1 METQHNPVVISKDS
15 RNQQLSSKLSYPV
28 NYLHSLEEVKVSLHN
43 SVWSAERE
51 LASTVCE
58 LRTSRCSS
66 WIYKRQR
73 NHRSS
78 CQHLLDHRKSKQNS
92 REASTSASLTTS
104 KPLTVWITTNSEKFL
119 KRWESRPSDLPP
131 EKPVC
136 RWRSNS
142 KKNSKTWNN
151 ILAANWDT
159 STSRLY
165 VVTLLI

>member
-73 NHRSS
+73 NQRSN
-78 CQHLLDHRKSKQNS
+78 CQHC
-92 REASTSASLTTS
+92 
-104 KPLTVWITTNSEKFL
+104 WITKKAREFQKNIYFFFIDYTKAFDCVDHYKLWKIL
-119 KRWESRPSDLPP
+119 KEMGIPDHLTYLPACNTGDP
-131 EKPVC
+131 GLIHGSG
-136 RWRSNS
+136 RSPGEGNGNPLQYS
-142 KKNSKTWNN
+142 CLENPMEGGAW
-151 ILAANWDT
+151 
-159 STSRLY
+159 
-165 VVTLLI
+165 

>member
-15 RNQQLSSKLSYPV
+15 RNQQLSSKPSYPV

-73 NHRSS
+73 NQRSN
-78 CQHLLDHRKSKQNS
+78 CQNLLDHWKSKRVWEKHLLMLYWLCQSLWLFGSQQTMENS
-92 REASTSASLTTS
+92 SRDGNIRTPDLS
-104 KPLTVWITTNSEKFL
+104 SEKS
-119 KRWESRPSDLPP
+119 E
-131 EKPVC
+131 C
-136 RWRSNS
+136 RKQQLEPDMEQWTGS
-142 KKNSKTWNN
+142 KLGKEYFKAVYCHS
-151 ILAANWDT
+151 
-159 STSRLY
+159 
-165 VVTLLI
+165 LLI

>member
-73 NHRSS
+73 NQRSN
-78 CQHLLDHRKSKQNS
+78 CQHPLVRKEQDNS
-92 REASTSASLTTS
+92 RKTSTSALLTMP
-104 KPLTVWITTNSEKFL
+104 KPLTVWITTNYGKFF
-119 KRWESRPSDLPP
+119 KRWEYQNTW
-131 EKPVC
+131 PVF
-136 RWRSNS
+136 WEIWMQVKKQQLEPDMEQWTGS
-142 KKNSKTWNN
+142 KLGKEYFKAVYCHS
-151 ILAANWDT
+151 
-159 STSRLY
+159 
-165 VVTLLI
+165 LLI